1 MLFDD
6 MNLLI
11 LLGAASVLVAVQLR
25 LKAKKLARE
34 TLRAEVLASWKPD
47 DYALNLSPLGVKA
60 APAREYHFAILSRV
74 KDFWKSVPLLEKD
87 LQPVVTAQ
95 FEADIA
101 DGKRYFPVI
110 QDGRSD
116 TYVPF
121 KSALVVPKRYF
132 CARATAEKVCDVISD
147 AKYQARYRDDKRDQ
161 VQ

>member
-101 DGKRYFPVI
+101 NGKRDFPVI

-121 KSALVVPKRYF
+121 KSALVVPKRYL
-132 CARATAEKVCDVISD
+132 CSRATPEEVGDVIRY
-147 AKYQARYRDDKRDQ
+147 AKHQARYCHQHRGN
-161 VQ
+161 VE

>member
-1 MLFDD
+1 

-11 LLGAASVLVAVQLR
+11 LLVAASVLVAVQLR

-74 KDFWKSVPLLEKD
+74 KDFWKSVPLLEND

-101 DGKRYFPVI
+101 NGKRDFPVI

-121 KSALVVPKRYF
+121 KSALVVPKRYL
-132 CARATAEKVCDVISD
+132 CSRATPEEVGNVIRY
-147 AKYQARYRDDKRDQ
+147 AKHQARYCHQHRGN
-161 VQ
+161 VE

>member
-1 MLFDD
+1 

-11 LLGAASVLVAVQLR
+11 LLVAASVLVAMQLR

-34 TLRAEVLASWKPD
+34 ALRAEVLARWKPN

-74 KDFWKSVPLLEKD
+74 KDFWKRVPLLEKD

-95 FEADIA
+95 YEADIA

-121 KSALVVPKRYF
+121 KSALVVPKRYL
-132 CARATAEKVCDVISD
+132 CSRATAEKVCDVISD
-147 AKYQARYRDDKRDQ
+147 AKYQASHRHQHRGNVK
-161 VQ
+161 

>member
-1 MLFDD
+1 MKLN
-6 MNLLI
+6 MLI
-11 LLGAASVLVAVQLR
+11 LLVAVSALVVVKLR

-60 APAREYHFAILSRV
+60 APAREYHFAILSGM
-74 KDFWKSVPLLEKD
+74 KDFWKRVPFLEKD

-132 CARATAEKVCDVISD
+132 CARATAEKVCDVVSD
-147 AKYQARYRDDKRDQ
+147 AKYQARHRDDKRDP